1 MASVPA
7 PVIGLPE
14 IENTLG
20 TEAATEVTVPAPAG
34 VAQAPSPRQKVEAEA
49 LVPLFKL
56 VTGKLPVTPV
66 LKGSPVAFVRVPLLG
81 VPKAPPEASSVPV
94 VGSVTLVAAV
104 LVSVSA

>member
-1 MASVPA
+1 M
-7 PVIGLPE
+7 IGLPE
-14 IENTLG
+14 IESRLG
-20 TEAATEVTVPAPAG
+20 TEAATLVTVPLPAVG
-34 VAQAPSPRQKVEAEA
+34 VTQVPSPRQKVEAEA

-66 LKGSPVAFVRVPLLG
+66 LSGSPVAFVRVPLLG

-94 VGSVTLVAAV
+94 LGSVTLVAAV